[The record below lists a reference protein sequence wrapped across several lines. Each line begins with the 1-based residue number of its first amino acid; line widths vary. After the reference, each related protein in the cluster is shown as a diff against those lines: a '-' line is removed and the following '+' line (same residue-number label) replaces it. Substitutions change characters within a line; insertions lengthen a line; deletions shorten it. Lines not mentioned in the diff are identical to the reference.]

1 MMPKHAHLLQ
11 SCQSLDFPQ
20 CTLIKNTWSRSERGI
35 LAPERHDDLLIGIHD
50 KLDTMVA
57 SLQDLISTVKDKIVN
72 ISNHKVSKLGHC

>member
-11 SCQSLDFPQ
+11 SCQSLHFPQ
-20 CTLIKNTWSRSERGI
+20 CTLIKNTWYRSERGI